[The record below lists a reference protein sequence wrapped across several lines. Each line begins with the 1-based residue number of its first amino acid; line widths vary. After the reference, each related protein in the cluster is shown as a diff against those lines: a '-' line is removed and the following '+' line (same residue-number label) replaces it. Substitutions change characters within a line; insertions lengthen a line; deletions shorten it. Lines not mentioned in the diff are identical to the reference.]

1 MHPHSAAIDFNERP
15 FILFWEVTRACA
27 LACRHCRAIAQP
39 KAHPDE
45 LTHEEA
51 MRLVDEIAEL
61 RPPMLVLTGG
71 DPMMRADIYDII
83 ERAAA
88 KGLRVALSPAA
99 TPRLVHTDFAK
110 LKAAG
115 VVSLSLSLDGATQ
128 ETHDRFR
135 GVPHTFERTL
145 QVAQAVMAAGIQ
157 LQVNTTLAKSTLSE
171 FDAFI
176 ELMKQ
181 IKPDVW
187 SVFVL
192 VPTGRATQEDLPTAD
207 DLEQVW

>member
-1 MHPHSAAIDFNERP
+1 MARTMHPHSAAIDFNERP

-83 ERAAA
+83 ERATA

-99 TPRLVHTDFAK
+99 TPRLVHTDFEK

-115 VVSLSLSLDGATQ
+115 VVSLSLS
-128 ETHDRFR
+128 
-135 GVPHTFERTL
+135 
-145 QVAQAVMAAGIQ
+145 
-157 LQVNTTLAKSTLSE
+157 
-171 FDAFI
+171 
-176 ELMKQ
+176 
-181 IKPDVW
+181 
-187 SVFVL
+187 
-192 VPTGRATQEDLPTAD
+192 
-207 DLEQVW
+207 